1 MSIYVVEVQT
11 MAKRMPE
18 TVIVVEDED
27 GKFEVVATSLDTN
40 KSVYDI
46 DYNKKVIVIRK

>member
-27 GKFEVVATSLDTN
+27 GKFEVVATL
-40 KSVYDI
+40 VQH
-46 DYNKKVIVIRK
+46 